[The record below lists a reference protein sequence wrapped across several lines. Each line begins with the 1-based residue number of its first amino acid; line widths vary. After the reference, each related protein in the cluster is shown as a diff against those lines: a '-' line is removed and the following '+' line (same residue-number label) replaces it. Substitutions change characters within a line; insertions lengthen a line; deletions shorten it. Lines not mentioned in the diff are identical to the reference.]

1 MVCSDTENG
10 SLRLILISG
19 ERDVS
24 PAIFL
29 CGGSVVW
36 GVREKALVE
45 KLEPVARSMG
55 LTIIE
60 LELPH
65 NTGGFLRI
73 YIDSLTEGKKILVE
87 DCALFSPVAS
97 AFLDTQEGFDFR
109 YHLEVSS
116 PGLERPVRRWGDL
129 PKFVGM
135 RMQVVFSEKIDGR
148 KKVVGVLVSVD
159 DAAGLFTITAD
170 DGAAVIVRRGMVK
183 RINLIWEGDK

>member
-1 MVCSDTENG
+1 M
-10 SLRLILISG
+10 
-19 ERDVS
+19 
-24 PAIFL
+24 
-29 CGGSVVW
+29 W

-73 YIDSLTEGKKILVE
+73 YVDSLTEGKKIMVE
-87 DCALFSPVAS
+87 DCALFSPVVS

-116 PGLERPVRRWGDL
+116 PGLDRPIRRWEEL
-129 PKFVGM
+129 PKFAGV
-135 RMQVVFSEKIDGR
+135 RMTVVFTEKVEGR
-148 KKVVGVLVSVD
+148 KKVIGTLQAV
-159 DAAGLFTITAD
+159 AADSFTITAD
-170 DGAAVIVRRGMVK
+170 DGATVTVPRDRVK

>member
-1 MVCSDTENG
+1 M
-10 SLRLILISG
+10 
-19 ERDVS
+19 
-24 PAIFL
+24 
-29 CGGSVVW
+29 W
-36 GVREKALVE
+36 GVREKELFE

-55 LTIIE
+55 LTIVE

-73 YIDSLTEGKKILVE
+73 YIDSLTEGKKIMVE

-116 PGLERPVRRWGDL
+116 PGLERPIRRWGDL
-129 PKFVGM
+129 QRFIGQ
-135 RMQVVFSEKIDGR
+135 RMTVVFTEKVDGR
-148 KKVVGVLVSVD
+148 KKVIGVLASVD
-159 DAAGLFTITAD
+159 TAADSFMITAE
-170 DGAAVIVRRGMVK
+170 DGATVVVRRGLVK